1 MYKLKKGYE
10 GYLTTKGYI
19 GLISEAPQEILEAQ
33 YHSGNPN
40 VEYFEEVKE
49 IEDEKPKKR
58 KRKAK
63 PQDKAI
69 DSKEGEE
76 LPKLED

>member
-10 GYLTTKGYI
+10 GYLSTKGYI
-19 GLISEAPQEILEAQ
+19 GLISKAPQSILEAQ

-40 VEYFEEVKE
+40 IDYYEEEVDE
-49 IEDEKPKKR
+49 EEKPKK
-58 KRKAK
+58 KARKAK
-63 PQDKAI
+63 PKDKVI